1 MNFSLKPTTI
11 KSKKTGKEYLAY
23 KLTLGDFEKIFF
35 PVGNMERNYLANNV
49 GDGIEVE
56 VE

>member
-11 KSKKTGKEYLAY
+11 KSKKTGKEYQAY